1 MSSCFQNAW
10 LLVSNMTTPIITFRE
25 RPCMPSRVAPA
36 LSRADI
42 ESVKIRTEHGILV
55 EWFKDGAIQETLPNG
70 DTTIFPAK
78 PTVDVF
84 GAGIYSF
91 SEFYMGYMTAR
102 TYITGNYFEF
112 HSDGSVIYRHN
123 GSTFLWSREF
133 PGREVAGHVSYS
145 MGEFDPDSLMY
156 DRRDSFS

>member
-1 MSSCFQNAW
+1 
-10 LLVSNMTTPIITFRE
+10 
-25 RPCMPSRVAPA
+25 MPSRVAPA

-91 SEFYMGYMTAR
+91 SEFYMGYMTTR